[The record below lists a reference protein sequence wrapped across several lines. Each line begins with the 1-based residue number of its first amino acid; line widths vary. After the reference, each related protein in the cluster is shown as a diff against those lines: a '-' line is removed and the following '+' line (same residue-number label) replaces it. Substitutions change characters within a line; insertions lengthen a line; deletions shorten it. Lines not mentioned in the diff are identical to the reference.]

1 MMKEHHANSRHN
13 GHSVAGNS
21 HPDAIESAKTA
32 GLLYVSYRGKGIHR
46 QRRGNGFVYINS
58 AGHAVRDAHTLA
70 RIRSL
75 VIPPAWQAVWIC
87 SDPRGHIQAV
97 GRDKRGRKQYR
108 YHPEW
113 RKVRNESKYDR
124 LIDFA
129 KALPKIRRQVR
140 RDMRKPGLPRE
151 KVLGALVQLLETTHI
166 RVGNEEYAKTNHSYG
181 LTTMRN
187 QHVDVKGPVVHFDF
201 RGKSGVEHAI
211 DLRDRKLA
219 RIIKECQHLPGQELF
234 QFVDEDGKRHSIGSE
249 DVNAYLQLATEDNF
263 TAKDFRTWAGT
274 VLAAMALRDL
284 GRFNSKN
291 KAKKNVVAAIKSVA
305 KRLGNTSAVC
315 RKCYIHPVILDTY
328 LNGKLLQLLNHHRGN
343 KIKITPQT
351 LRAEEHGIMKLL
363 KTIRN

>member
-1 MMKEHHANSRHN
+1 
-13 GHSVAGNS
+13 
-21 HPDAIESAKTA
+21 
-32 GLLYVSYRGKGIHR
+32 
-46 QRRGNGFVYINS
+46 
-58 AGHAVRDAHTLA
+58 VRDTHTLA

-87 SDPRGHIQAV
+87 SDARGHIQAV
-97 GRDKRGRKQYR
+97 GRDKRGREQYR

-129 KALPKIRRQVR
+129 KALPKIRRQSR

-151 KVLGALVQLLETTHI
+151 KVLGVLVQLLETTLI

-181 LTTMRN
+181 LTTMRD
-187 QHVDVKGPVVHFDF
+187 QHVDVKGPLIHFDF
-201 RGKSGVEHAI
+201 RGKSGVEHVI
-211 DLRDRKLA
+211 DLRDGKLA
-219 RIIKECQHLPGQELF
+219 RIIKACQHLPGQELF
-234 QFVDEDGKRHSIGSE
+234 QFVDGDGKRHSIGSE
-249 DVNAYLQLATEDNF
+249 DVNAYLQMATEDDF

-291 KAKKNVVAAIKSVA
+291 KAKKNMVTAVKSVA

-315 RKCYIHPVILDTY
+315 KKCYIHPVIFDAY
-328 LNGKLLQLLNHHRGN
+328 LNGKLLRLFNHGDGG
-343 KIKITPQT
+343 KMKSGP
-351 LRAEEHGIMKLL
+351 RASRMEEHAVMTLL
-363 KTIRN
+363 GSTHIQVSAGR